1 MIIAHAIIASGGITA
16 LVVAAAVLVVAA
28 IALTVPRLIVHRR
41 HSGEPLA
48 VPVWWDEAS
57 SRTLSAAS
65 DQSVV

>member
-1 MIIAHAIIASGGITA
+1 MIIAHAIIGSAGITA

-28 IALTVPRLIVHRR
+28 VVVTVPRLMVHRR

-57 SRTLSAAS
+57 ARTLSAAG
-65 DQSVV
+65 DQSSV